1 MRDFK
6 DENPA
11 VDPTYKIR
19 YVNVNI
25 IFDYMVKNDSNA
37 SNVRRRKEDT
47 LAKIETINGQLANAT
62 DLIQKDEILKNQKQ
76 YYADLEEIEKDE
88 DHYKNLFLNQIDS
101 VLEIIAKK
109 SDIDFILNIGEGVV
123 YSKKEYDITEELL
136 REIIKQKQRSAP
148 VTR

>member
-1 MRDFK
+1 MGNVKEEKPDVA
-6 DENPA
+6 PS
-11 VDPTYKIR
+11 YKIR
-19 YVNVNI
+19 YVNINI
-25 IFDYMVKNDSNA
+25 IFDYMIKNNGNA
-37 SNVRRRKEDT
+37 GEISKRKQDI
-47 LAKIETINGQLANAT
+47 LAKIELSDTQLADPGNAG
-62 DLIQKDEILKNQKQ
+62 KRDEILKNRNQ
-76 YYADLEEIEKDE
+76 YYSDLEEIKKDE

-101 VLEIIAKK
+101 ALKVIAKK